1 MRSALAPWSNASW
14 VFILL
19 VTHIADSHCI
29 PHLIVSLL
37 FVGSQAEDK
46 ARGDWLCAQVR
57 QYQKTHPL
65 SNVIAFAA
73 GDFRFNGP
81 IDAADIVYEVNGCNQ
96 GVGGLGSAMIG
107 GTVGDIANEFGP
119 AVLPGAGRR
128 IGDAVVNYM
137 NPCKKFKMVAFAD
150 GSFTR
155 RGDGG
160 FENWCFSGNYE
171 YATGSNNVIFNPIPR
186 PTPVNRPTL
195 PIASQGGRCGRG
207 IAVCQRDECCTD
219 GGWCAGPDMP
229 GRICE
234 RF

>member
-1 MRSALAPWSNASW
+1 MVPAG
-14 VFILL
+14 LL
-19 VTHIADSHCI
+19 T
-29 PHLIVSLL
+29 LIVSLL

-160 FENWCFSGNYE
+160 FENWCFSGQDFFCLLFWPLWG
-171 YATGSNNVIFNPIPR
+171 ASIFVGKVACACAFGSGTQSN
-186 PTPVNRPTL
+186 
-195 PIASQGGRCGRG
+195 SSS
-207 IAVCQRDECCTD
+207 
-219 GGWCAGPDMP
+219 
-229 GRICE
+229 
-234 RF
+234 